1 MSRGNSKFADF
12 FVIAQPG
19 DGDTV
24 GKSRSAGGGNC
35 DKCTGNRHFIYEYIT
50 FKILTAHK
58 KCSIIVGV
66 AGAGLPVPPAL
77 LEALFS
83 ARQNTVPRKRVQ
95 PDTLAPTGGQV

>member
-1 MSRGNSKFADF
+1 MNWNIGRYSSCY
-12 FVIAQPG
+12 
-19 DGDTV
+19 
-24 GKSRSAGGGNC
+24 SSAGGTETVTNARGN
-35 DKCTGNRHFIYEYIT
+35 GYFIYEYIT